1 MKKLKEGEMHPK
13 KRIADEILKQ
23 IGKSVLLVFVV
34 VAVVAIFMMRSAV
47 VSSQKQD
54 LTLESEAALHELSG
68 FFGTYSKVAQQLAVN
83 PEIRT
88 LLAETKQG
96 NSILEHEKMDT
107 VRTYLQNVVQT
118 DPDNRSEERRV
129 GKECR
134 L

>member
-1 MKKLKEGEMHPK
+1 MKKIKEGEMHPK

-68 FFGTYSKVAQQLAVN
+68 FLGRIQKL
-83 PEIRT
+83 
-88 LLAETKQG
+88 
-96 NSILEHEKMDT
+96 
-107 VRTYLQNVVQT
+107 
-118 DPDNRSEERRV
+118 RSSWQ
-129 GKECR
+129 
-134 L
+134 